1 MKTLLSII
9 LTYCIRPFYGSGLG
23 MVFPLKQLNQFYVRI
38 SQGREEIIETTSGF
52 KMAVQYG
59 KYIDNTILS
68 DWVWEPNITDLI
80 KNTLH
85 KWDIFID
92 AGANIGYDTLLAAS
106 CVGETGSVLSFEPA
120 SANYA
125 RLVKNVELN
134 SFHNV
139 QTFQVWLW
147 NTNFETNLYLDNINP
162 GAASVLSSRSSDE
175 WIEISTIKVKIF
187 DEMFPMQK
195 CSLLKMDI
203 EWYELEA
210 LKWMKNLLEIND
222 LKIILEYS
230 PGLYEKMDSAG
241 NTGKEILEFIESF
254 WYKIHHIHT
263 DGSYSAIGSIPEY
276 YKKIQTQ
283 WWQSDIYCLR

>member
-23 MVFPLKQLNQFYVRI
+23 TVFPLKQLNQFYVRI
-38 SQGREEIIETTSGF
+38 SQGRGEIIETTSGF

-59 KYIDNTILS
+59 KYIDNTILVH
-68 DWVWEPNITDLI
+68 WVWEPHITSLI
-80 KNTLH
+80 KSTLH
-85 KWDIFID
+85 TWDIFID

-106 CVGETGSVLSFEPA
+106 CVGDTGKVLSFEPA

-134 SFHNV
+134 DFHNV

-175 WIEISTIKVKIF
+175 WIEVSTIQVRVF
-187 DEMFPMQK
+187 DEMLPMQK

-210 LKWMKNLLEIND
+210 LKWMKNLLKNND

-230 PGLYEKMDSAG
+230 PGLYEKMEPTG
-241 NTGKEILEFIESF
+241 NTGKEILEYLESF
-254 WYKIHHIHT
+254 GFKIHHINQ
-263 DGSYSAIGSIPEY
+263 DWSYSIIPSITEY
-276 YKKIQTQ
+276 YNQVQ
-283 WWQSDIYCLR
+283 LDWWQSDIFCFC